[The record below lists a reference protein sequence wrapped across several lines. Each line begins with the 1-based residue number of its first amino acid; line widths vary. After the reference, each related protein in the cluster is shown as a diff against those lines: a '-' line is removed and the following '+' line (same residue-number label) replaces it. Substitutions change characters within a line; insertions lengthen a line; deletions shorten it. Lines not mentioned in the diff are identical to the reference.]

1 MCKRDG
7 NSWHTFYIV
16 WWLGNLEFS
25 SLLVGQ
31 ALDGNSGPVHLVDF
45 LPCQRGQGLGKGG
58 ERFGIRLL
66 SVLCASH
73 GMKKSAPFDH
83 IESPLPMVRN
93 NSDYLA

>member
-1 MCKRDG
+1 MAIVVQYI
-7 NSWHTFYIV
+7 WLIFYP
-16 WWLGNLEFS
+16 
-25 SLLVGQ
+25 
-31 ALDGNSGPVHLVDF
+31 ASG
-45 LPCQRGQGLGKGG
+45 GQGLGKGG

-73 GMKKSAPFDH
+73 GMKKSAPFDY